1 MFSLISLLLIHAYE
15 QFTAVCIIIMF
26 INQTPGKHAVY
37 SGIYEANSIW
47 LYDLGLLEHGVYP
60 DVQNPGWL
68 MGIGN
73 YTIILIPE
81 TMGNITIRGSPI
93 NQSL

>member
-37 SGIYEANSIW
+37 SGIYEANSI
-47 LYDLGLLEHGVYP
+47 
-60 DVQNPGWL
+60 
-68 MGIGN
+68 
-73 YTIILIPE
+73 
-81 TMGNITIRGSPI
+81 
-93 NQSL
+93 